1 MISFQEGFLFEN
13 SDEQH
18 SFKGGIRHLH
28 TFKSAETQKYIFLTI
43 FEFLNC
49 PRIVVKL
56 ACIIFVMH
64 PNTEDV

>member
-28 TFKSAETQKYIFLTI
+28 TFKSAETQKYIF
-43 FEFLNC
+43 
-49 PRIVVKL
+49 
-56 ACIIFVMH
+56 
-64 PNTEDV
+64 